1 VSHLRDI
8 RRVKERMAI
17 FMNLFEGLEVLL
29 VGLGTLLV
37 AVGLAAS
44 ALRVLFTCLLHG
56 ERRPIAE

>member
-1 VSHLRDI
+1 
-8 RRVKERMAI
+8 
-17 FMNLFEGLEVLL
+17 MNLFESLEVLL